1 MKCPTCGNRHL
12 QIVVQMLADVQFD
25 DDEGDHEVTDGPY
38 GDVYWDDDSNVICSI
53 NLDGCGWAGKV
64 GEAK

>member
-25 DDEGDHEVTDGPY
+25 AEGDHEVTDGPY
-38 GDVYWDDDSNVICSI
+38 GDVEFDDESFAICST
-53 NLDGCGWAGKV
+53 NLDGCGWAGNV
-64 GEAK
+64 GDLK